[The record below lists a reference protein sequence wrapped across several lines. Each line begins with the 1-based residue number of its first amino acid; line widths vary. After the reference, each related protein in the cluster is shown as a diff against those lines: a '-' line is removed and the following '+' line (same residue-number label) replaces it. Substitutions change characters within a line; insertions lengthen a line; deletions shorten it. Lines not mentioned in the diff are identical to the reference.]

1 MDYDMEEINYR
12 RQLRAQQRQQRLAQ
26 RRRLFLRLGIAGA
39 VLVVCGV
46 LIAVISSGGGKA
58 PAETTPTTQTVPLAT
73 ADPTDDTQ
81 AAQTVIR
88 FAAAGDLNITD
99 KVVASGGATF
109 DYTRAFMDVLPLLA
123 DADLTALNFEGN
135 VYGAQYG
142 ADSAPPQLLT
152 ALKTAGVDL
161 VQMANSR
168 TINKGVAGLQST
180 LQSVRSAGLIP
191 VGAFEN
197 ESEFKRSG
205 GYTICNV
212 RGVKVA
218 VVAFTKGMDG
228 MALPAGSEHC
238 VNLLYTDYA
247 SNYRKVDK
255 EGITSLLRAVEK
267 QKPDITIALLHW
279 GSEYNDTHS
288 DFQDDIRKLMTAEGV
303 DAIIGTH
310 PHYVQEMSLDK
321 ETGTFVA
328 YSLGDFFSDA
338 VRSGTEYSV
347 VLELEITKDNVA
359 GTTAI
364 TGYSYT
370 PIYTAADSEGMLRVL
385 RMEPAIAAYESNHID
400 RVEQSVYE
408 SMLYA
413 RDRILDR
420 VTPDK

>member
-26 RRRLFLRLGIAGA
+26 RRKLFLRLGIALA

-46 LIAVISSGGGKA
+46 LIAVISMGGGET
-58 PAETTPTTQTVPLAT
+58 PGETTVPTQTVAPVHTDAT
-73 ADPTDDTQ
+73 EGTQ
-81 AAQTVIR
+81 SPQTVIR

-99 KVVASGGATF
+99 KVVASGGSAY
-109 DYTRAFMDVLPLLA
+109 DYTRAFMDVVPLLA
-123 DADLTALNFEGN
+123 GADLTALNFEGN
-135 VYGAQYG
+135 VYGTQYG
-142 ADSAPPQLLT
+142 ADSAPPQLLS

-191 VGAFEN
+191 VGAFADAE
-197 ESEFKRSG
+197 EFKQSG

-228 MALPAGSEHC
+228 MALPAGSENC
-238 VNLLYTDYA
+238 VNLLYTDYS

-255 EGITSLLRAVEK
+255 EGITTLLRAVEK
-267 QKPDITIALLHW
+267 QRPDITIALLHW

-288 DFQDDIRKLMTAEGV
+288 DSQDDIRKLMTAEGV

-310 PHYVQEMSLDK
+310 PHYVQEMEFDT
-321 ETGTFVA
+321 ETGTFIA

-338 VRSGTEYSV
+338 ARSGTEYSV
-347 VLELEITKDNVA
+347 VLELEITKDNVS

-370 PIYTAADSEGMLRVL
+370 PIYTAADSTGALRVL
-385 RMEPAIAAYESNHID
+385 RMETAIAAYESNHID
-400 RVEQSVYE
+400 RVPQSVYE

-413 RDRILDR
+413 RDRIADR

>member
-58 PAETTPTTQTVPLAT
+58 PAATTPPTQTVPMAT
-73 ADPTDDTQ
+73 ADPDDTQ

-109 DYTRAFMDVLPLLA
+109 DYTRAFMDVVPLLA

-191 VGAFEN
+191 VGAFAD

-288 DFQDDIRKLMTAEGV
+288 DSQDDIRKLMTAEGV